1 VTALVRE
8 SPVPL
13 HSQLRHLLVAMIE
26 EGQFR
31 AGQPFPPERELAAQF
46 GVSLAP
52 VRQAILDLVGEG
64 VLYRVRG
71 KGTFLHEPA
80 LVENVSILSSFS
92 TSMRERGLDVEM
104 RLLRRETR
112 RGSIVLE
119 RLGVVD
125 GEPVGLFASHLSTK
139 RFPGIGDKLTRRGSL
154 WDVLEQDY
162 GAVVVRADTLVEV
175 GRCTTEQS
183 ALLQIPAGSS
193 LLIAQGTSYDVADEA
208 VEIFHVR
215 YRADRIRLRLDS
227 YRSANP
233 PEKGE
238 QQ

>member
-1 VTALVRE
+1 MSALVRE

-26 EGQFR
+26 DGRFR
-31 AGQPFPPERELAAQF
+31 AGEPFPPERELAARF

-71 KGTFLHEPA
+71 KGTFLNEPA
-80 LVENVSILSSFS
+80 LVEHVSILSSFS
-92 TSMRERGLDVEM
+92 ASMRERGLDVEM
-104 RLLRRETR
+104 RLLRREKR
-112 RGSIVLE
+112 RGAIVLE
-119 RLGVVD
+119 RLAIVE
-125 GEPVGLFASHLSTK
+125 GEPVGLFASQLSTK
-139 RFPGIGDKLTRRGSL
+139 RFPAVGDKLARRGSL

-162 GAVVVRADTLVEV
+162 GVVVVRADTIVEI

-183 ALLQIPAGSS
+183 TLLQIPAGSS
-193 LLIAQGTSYDVADEA
+193 LLIAQGTTYDTADEA
-208 VEIFHVR
+208 VESFHVR

-233 PEKGE
+233 PEKG
-238 QQ
+238 